1 MTVPSD
7 TLVCDT
13 TLLAAWRADDAFRYD
28 RELLMPDMNLFQW
41 FSRWV
46 SEWLHSIFGGQ
57 SAGQYSG
64 FLLIGAVILL
74 LLLLCWFIYRKHPGL
89 FVRSRKDALPYTVT
103 EDSIYGID
111 FERSIGEALA
121 RADYQEAVRWVYL
134 QTLRWLSDAGRIDWQ
149 LYKTPTQYIYE
160 LRLPAFRSLTQHFL
174 RVRYGNFVATEAL
187 YREVCALQEQVL
199 KGGDA

>member
-13 TLLAAWRADDAFRYD
+13 TLLAAWRADDAFLYD
-28 RELLMPDMNLFQW
+28 RELLMPEVNIFQW
-41 FSRWV
+41 LSRWV
-46 SEWLHSIFGGQ
+46 SEWLHRIFGSQ
-57 SAGQYSG
+57 SASEYSD

-89 FVRSRKDALPYTVT
+89 FVRSRKDALPYTVA

-111 FERSIGEALA
+111 FEQSISEALA
-121 RADYQEAVRWVYL
+121 RTDYREAVRLVYL
-134 QTLRWLSDAGRIDWQ
+134 QTLRRLSDAGRIDWQ
-149 LYKTPTQYIYE
+149 LYKTPTQYMYE

-174 RVRYGNFVATEAL
+174 KVRYGNFVATEAL
-187 YREVCALQEQVL
+187 YREMRTLQEQVQ